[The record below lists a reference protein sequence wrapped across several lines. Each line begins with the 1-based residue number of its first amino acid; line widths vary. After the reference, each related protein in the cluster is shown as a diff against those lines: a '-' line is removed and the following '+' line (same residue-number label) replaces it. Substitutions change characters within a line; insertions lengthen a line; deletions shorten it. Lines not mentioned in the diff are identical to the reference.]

1 MGGFDAGPC
10 ARARRELLL
19 GEERA
24 RHVRGRD
31 DPGGDRER
39 RQRLGGRRR
48 RGTIGLRRRGPA
60 RVGRGRREERGA
72 LHRCGWGQ
80 TVEGVASVPWG
91 VRAASRGA
99 RTSTFLGWSK
109 IAPRSSGGDA
119 HETAVF
125 CARRW
130 TQSVV
135 LRDWRRLTGL
145 LGAAKSLNC
154 SKKPAPTYR
163 QRTHYTTITTR
174 SPRPPIHRLPP
185 PRAAACRAQGQD
197 SSRAV
202 PATIAPRQKTP
213 RPRP

>member
-1 MGGFDAGPC
+1 MCPRVPGATPWRRARAPRTRPRRPRRRPRAAATTWRPAQEGNDRPSAAWPC
-10 ARARRELLL
+10 AR
-19 GEERA
+19 RA
-24 RHVRGRD
+24 RSA
-31 DPGGDRER
+31 
-39 RQRLGGRRR
+39 
-48 RGTIGLRRRGPA
+48 RGTRGAPSLW
-60 RVGRGRREERGA
+60 VGSDGRGRRFCA
-72 LHRCGWGQ
+72 LGG
-80 TVEGVASVPWG
+80 
-91 VRAASRGA
+91 SRGFA
-99 RTSTFLGWSK
+99 RRASTFLGWSK